1 MILMCCFK
9 SISVCVIVSGV
20 QIFFVFSWEG
30 NSVNTMGGFLEEHEQ

>member
-1 MILMCCFK
+1 MSMIR
-9 SISVCVIVSGV
+9 GV